1 MRAVN
6 LLPRD
11 EGRRKPG
18 KTNTKHQLAL
28 VAPVLVAALIG
39 AGYLME
45 SSKVGSKRATLQAL
59 QEAIAQIPPPK
70 PSSTP
75 PVDASLVQQDRV
87 RIAALSSAL
96 ATRVAWDRI
105 LREISSVLPE
115 DVWLTG
121 LTAQTPGSVAAAPP
135 PTPTTGSG
143 PAPAAAASSGS
154 APLALVGY
162 TYSQEGVARF
172 LTRLAVIPELS
183 MVKLQGSSLITVQG
197 RPIVQFTINAELR
210 TGATS

>member
-1 MRAVN
+1 VRAVN

-18 KTNTKHQLAL
+18 KTNAKRQLAL
-28 VAPVLVAALIG
+28 VAPVLVAAVIG

-59 QEAIAQIPPPK
+59 QEAIAQIPPPP

-121 LTAQTPGSVAAAPP
+121 LTAQTPGAAAAAPT
-135 PTPTTGSG
+135 PTPTTG

-183 MVKLQGSSLITVQG
+183 MVKLEGSSLITVQG

-210 TGATS
+210 NGATS

>member
-11 EGRRKPG
+11 EGRRKP
-18 KTNTKHQLAL
+18 TKANAKRQLAL
-28 VAPVLVAALIG
+28 VAPVLAAALIG

-59 QEAIAQIPPPK
+59 QEAIAQIPPP
-70 PSSTP
+70 PRSST

-121 LTAQTPGSVAAAPP
+121 LTAQTPGAAAAAPA
-135 PTPTTGSG
+135 PTPTTSSG

>member
-11 EGRRKPG
+11 ERRRKPG
-18 KTNTKHQLAL
+18 TTNVKRQLAL
-28 VAPVLVAALIG
+28 VALMLVAALVG
-39 AGYLME
+39 AGYLIE
-45 SSKVGSKRATLQAL
+45 SRKANNERATLKAL
-59 QEAIAQIPPPK
+59 QEAIAQIPPPP

-75 PVDASLVQQDRV
+75 PVDASLVAQDHV
-87 RIAALSSAL
+87 RIAALSAAL

-121 LTAQTPGSVAAAPP
+121 LTAQTPGSAAAAAPTT
-135 PTPTTGSG
+135 TPTG
-143 PAPAAAASSGS
+143 APSSATS
-154 APLALVGY
+154 APLVLTGY

-172 LTRLAVIPELS
+172 LARLTVIPEL
-183 MVKLQGSSLITVQG
+183 VQVQLQGSSLATLAG
-197 RPIVQFTINAELR
+197 RPVFQFTINANLN